1 MTSKTAEISIED
13 FYADVLSEADRAR
26 LETARGMENVDEE
39 IAILRIK
46 LRDQLMRHPHRMHL
60 FNKSLDTLTKV
71 VSTRYKLSPK
81 STDDLNESIAGVI
94 NGIGRELWPEG
105 MP

>member
-1 MTSKTAEISIED
+1 MSNKTAEISVED

-26 LETARGMENVDEE
+26 LEAARGLEGIDEE

-46 LRDQLMRHPHRMHL
+46 LRDHLMQNPEKAAL
-60 FNKSLDTLTKV
+60 FFKGMDMLMKA

-81 STDDLNESIAGVI
+81 SKDDLNDSIVGVI

-105 MP
+105 GP